1 MPWQKFLRDAL
12 ILWATIDPISTLLI
26 FISLTSRQDSAARR
40 RTALRA
46 VVMAGFVLLGSAVV
60 GQFILVGMGIS
71 MLAFQVA
78 GGVVLFLFALQLIF
92 GNINASAPQQ
102 DMDEFDP
109 AVYPLAFP
117 SIATPGA
124 ILAMI
129 VLTDNHLYSLD
140 TQVVTVAIAMAIL
153 LITYVLIRRAQ
164 KALSLISEG
173 GAELLVRLMGLLLA
187 SLSVQLIL
195 DAVRLY

>member
-46 VVMAGFVLLGSAVV
+46 VVMAGAVLLGSAVA

>member
-46 VVMAGFVLLGSAVV
+46 VVMAGAVLLGSAVA

-164 KALSLISEG
+164 KVLSLISEG